1 MTILSLNKLLKTDLE
16 SLDKQL
22 KSRSR
27 TEVEMINI
35 MSDHIISSGG
45 KRLRPLMLLLSAY
58 SINNQLESKIIDA
71 SVVVEFIHAATLLH
85 DDVVDM
91 SQIRHN
97 VDTANIIWGNKG
109 AVLVGDFLYS
119 RAFEIIVEINNML
132 VYETLAQ
139 TTNII
144 AQGEVMQLMNIGNID
159 ISENL
164 YMDIIFRKTSILF
177 QASMKI
183 GAIINKGTDKEIKSL
198 AAFGLHFGNAYQMR
212 NDYLDYF
219 GNSESTGKNIIEDLI
234 EGKTTLPIIYVM
246 QNASEADQKIIKSSF
261 KQADQSVADIIINI
275 LRKYKADIFM
285 DNKIE
290 EQTQNAIDSLD
301 KIRSSEY
308 KDKLIELAS
317 YCMTRT
323 N

>member
-1 MTILSLNKLLKTDLE
+1 MAILSLNKLLKTELE

-22 KSRSR
+22 KTRSR

-45 KRLRPLMLLLSAY
+45 KRLRPITLLLSAY
-58 SINNQLESKIIDA
+58 SVNNQLKSAIIDS

-91 SQIRHN
+91 SDIRHN
-97 VDTANIIWGNKG
+97 IDTAHTIWGNKG

-119 RAFEIIVEINNML
+119 RAFEIIVEINSPL
-132 VYETLAQ
+132 VYETLAH

-183 GAIINKGTDKEIKSL
+183 GAILNKGTDEEIQSL
-198 AAFGLHFGNAYQMR
+198 AKFGLHFGNAYQMR

-219 GNSESTGKNIIEDLI
+219 GNSESTGKNIIEDLT
-234 EGKTTLPIIYVM
+234 EGKATLPIIHAM
-246 QNASEADQKIIKSSF
+246 QNASEADKKVLKSSF
-261 KQADQSVADIIINI
+261 KQADQSIADIIINI
-275 LRKYKADIFM
+275 LRKYNADIFM

-290 EQTQNAIDSLD
+290 EQTQNAINSLD
-301 KIRSSEY
+301 QIKSSEY